1 MVRGAGRHHSFRAP
15 HLPSSLF
22 LPLQGSRNDINRKLA
37 APPPEPKATQRP
49 WHLEP
54 TERQQPEVSRRNTE
68 RFDDRPQT
76 SAATRPRAASPRGVR
91 VAGAPVAGAPRPCT
105 RG

>member
-1 MVRGAGRHHSFRAP
+1 MLVLADAVRYCLGEMDEQHEASV
-15 HLPSSLF
+15 LF
-22 LPLQGSRNDINRKLA
+22 GEEG
-37 APPPEPKATQRP
+37 PPPEPKATQRP